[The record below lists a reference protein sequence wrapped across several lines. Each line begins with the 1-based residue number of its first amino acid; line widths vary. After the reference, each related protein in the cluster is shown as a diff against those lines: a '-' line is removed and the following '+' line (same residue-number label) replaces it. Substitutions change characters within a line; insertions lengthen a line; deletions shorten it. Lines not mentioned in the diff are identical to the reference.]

1 MDFAPAKPSWTNQ
14 EYPTGQEYPANQE
27 YPPDAGT
34 TETDPQV
41 PIGLKILIA
50 GGFGVG
56 KTTMVGTLSE
66 IAPLSTEAQMSA
78 LSVGVDNAAAVPS
91 KTTTTVALDFG
102 RITVDEQLILYLF
115 GTPGQDRFWFMWDE
129 LARGAVGGIVLV
141 DLRRIDDCFP
151 AIDFFEDRGLP
162 FAIAVNQFPDGPIV
176 PEADVRSALAVAPSR
191 PIVQM
196 AATDPR
202 TSLNALIAL
211 VEHAL
216 TV

>member
-1 MDFAPAKPSWTNQ
+1 MDFAPAEPGRPRTDR
-14 EYPTGQEYPANQE
+14 PGA
-27 YPPDAGT
+27 AAT
-34 TETDPQV
+34 TDDEAR

-56 KTTMVGTLSE
+56 KTTLVGTLSE
-66 IAPLSTEAQMSA
+66 IPPLRTEAQMSE
-78 LSVGVDNAAAVPS
+78 LSVGVDDAAAVPG

-141 DLRRIDDCFP
+141 DLRRIDDSFP

-162 FAIAVNQFPDGPIV
+162 FAIAVNCFPESPMV
-176 PEADVRSALAVAPSR
+176 PDTEIRAALAIAPTR

-202 TSLNALIAL
+202 SSLNTLIAL
-211 VEHAL
+211 VEHSISAR
-216 TV
+216 